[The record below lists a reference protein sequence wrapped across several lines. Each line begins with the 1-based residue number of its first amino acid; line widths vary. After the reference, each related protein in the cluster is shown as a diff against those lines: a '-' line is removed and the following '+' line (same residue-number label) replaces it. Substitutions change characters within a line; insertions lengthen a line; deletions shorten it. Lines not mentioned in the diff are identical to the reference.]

1 MPSLLRQVK
10 VRRLESVR
18 LATACPK
25 CQRERMPG
33 EDACARCG
41 LLVARWDGFAVEEPT
56 HPALEEPWKQL
67 EQSWD
72 EDAAHSAFLELA
84 ATVEGLDVA
93 AAKYRRRKQ
102 AAPEDQKAERG
113 LSRAVSMA
121 QTLYVAKAKAE
132 RPPRAPMIL
141 KIVGT
146 MFAGLI
152 LLAAIY
158 VVIVTFAPRPNDNDE
173 ARTRSPTIPPPS
185 APMTSPH
192 HQTSSAPP
200 PASSAPK
207 R

>member
-10 VRRLESVR
+10 VRRLGSVR

-41 LLVARWDGFAVEEPT
+41 LLVARWEGFAVEEPT
-56 HPALEEPWKQL
+56 HPALEEPWKKL
-67 EQSWD
+67 EASWSD
-72 EDAAHSAFLELA
+72 DAAHSAFLELA

-93 AAKYRRRKQ
+93 AAKYRRRKL
-102 AAPEDQKAERG
+102 AAPEDEKAERG
-113 LSRAVSMA
+113 LQRAVSMA

-132 RPPRAPMIL
+132 RPPRAPIIL

-158 VVIVTFAPRPNDNDE
+158 VVIVTFAQRPNNED
-173 ARTRSPTIPPPS
+173 ARTRIPSSPPPS

>member
-10 VRRLESVR
+10 VRRLRDVR

-25 CQRERMPG
+25 CQRERIPG
-33 EDACARCG
+33 EDSCARCG
-41 LLVARWDGFAVEEPT
+41 LLVARWEGFAAEDPT
-56 HPALEEPWKQL
+56 HPALEEPWAKL
-67 EQSWD
+67 EASWSD
-72 EDAAHSAFLELA
+72 DAAHSAFLELA
-84 ATVEGLDVA
+84 ATVEGLDIA
-93 AAKYRRRKQ
+93 AAKYRRRQ
-102 AAPEDQKAERG
+102 LATPGDEKAERG

-121 QTLYVAKAKAE
+121 QTLYVAKAQAE
-132 RPPRAPMIL
+132 RPPRAPVIL

-158 VVIVTFAPRPNDNDE
+158 VLIVTLTQRPNNDDV
-173 ARTRSPTIPPPS
+173 RTRSPTTPPPS

-200 PASSAPK
+200 PASSAP
-207 R
+207 RR